1 MSEVQGGDAAAD
13 RAEPVEPSKPGGSS
27 RGSWRSGAVFI
38 PSMAAD
44 DQDAEGSRNG
54 RGRRVIVDLARDTVE
69 RIRRSTNVRST
80 RHA

>member
-1 MSEVQGGDAAAD
+1 
-13 RAEPVEPSKPGGSS
+13 
-27 RGSWRSGAVFI
+27 
-38 PSMAAD
+38 MAAD

-69 RIRRSTNVRST
+69 RIRRSTHVRST